1 MKIIKIIGI
10 VILLLVIVAYLLP
23 AKVHVERSLQMN
35 CSPEAAFTLVNDLK
49 QWDKWSPWHG
59 MDPNTQW
66 EFSGEQAIGA
76 GAWYTWKSEHPK
88 VGNGKLTIMEVKA
101 NEYIKTQMEFEGMSP
116 ASAEYFFT
124 PNDSGILVRWTMDS
138 DMGMNPIARYM
149 GLMMDKFVGT
159 DYEKGLA
166 KMKEVAESSISA
178 TSAAQILG
186 YATDM
191 REMQAT
197 VIAGI
202 REVVKFS
209 DLNSAKFGNWF
220 MAIGATLG
228 KQKMEPIGPPMTVY
242 YSYEKESS
250 DMEAAMPV
258 AQAGKDDGAVKFH
271 ELPASKILVVKYY
284 GDYSKTEPVYY
295 AAFDYIKKNNL
306 EPNGFPMEVYVTD
319 PMMEKDTAKW
329 LTEIIF
335 PVK

>member
-1 MKIIKIIGI
+1 MKILKIIGI
-10 VILLLVIVAYLLP
+10 VILVLVIVAYLIP

-35 CSPEAAFTLVNDLK
+35 CSAEAAFSLVNDLK
-49 QWDKWSPWHG
+49 QWEKWSPWHG
-59 MDPNTQW
+59 IDSATQW

-76 GAWYTWKSEHPK
+76 GAWYTWQSEHPK
-88 VGNGKLTIMEVKA
+88 VGNGKLTIMETKA
-101 NEYIKTQMEFEGMSP
+101 NEYIKTQMEFDGMSP
-116 ASAEYFFT
+116 ATAEYFFT
-124 PNDSGILVRWTMDS
+124 ANDSGVLVKWTLDS

-149 GLMMDKFVGT
+149 GLMMDKFVGP

-166 KMKEVAESSISA
+166 KIKEVAE
-178 TSAAQILG
+178 AAPAAGADNILG
-186 YATDM
+186 FAVETRD
-191 REMQAT
+191 MQAT
-197 VIAGI
+197 VVAGI
-202 REVVKFS
+202 REVVKFT

-220 MAIGATLG
+220 MTIGTALG
-228 KQKMEPIGPPMTVY
+228 KQKMEPIGAPMSVY
-242 YSYEKESS
+242 YSYEKESA

-295 AAFDYIKKNNL
+295 AAFDYIKKNNM
-306 EPNGFPMEVYVTD
+306 ENNGFPMEVYVTD

-335 PVK
+335 PIR